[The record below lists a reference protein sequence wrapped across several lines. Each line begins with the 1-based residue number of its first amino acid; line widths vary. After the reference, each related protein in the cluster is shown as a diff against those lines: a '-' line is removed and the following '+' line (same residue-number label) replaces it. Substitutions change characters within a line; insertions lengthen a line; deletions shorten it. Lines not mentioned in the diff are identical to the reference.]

1 MSDCQIFKDSVIR
14 AVSCLVRQSVSQA
27 VFEDINTGKKT
38 SLIKSH
44 FITLHVTGKI
54 ISLACL
60 QLHYALL
67 TVE

>member
-14 AVSCLVRQSVSQA
+14 AVSFLVSQSVSQP
-27 VFEDINTGKKT
+27 VNWDITTGKKAGPV
-38 SLIKSH
+38 KCH
-44 FITLHVTGKI
+44 FITLHVTDKI

-60 QLHYALL
+60 ELYYVLL